1 MKKQVEIKGIS
12 TTSSYTD
19 GDSHLLVNMRR
30 KNGVLK
36 PVTPRKIVQTL
47 TNAYDYLF
55 EHNLP
60 QGGQNLIG
68 VRNNTVYLVGETE
81 TQITTTDADFK
92 SISQIGNLLTVIDGS
107 GMTYMIWSDTQYTVV
122 KGGFGGE
129 QTDSVLGPV
138 KVDLKVDADL
148 VKKDEYPSGYV
159 GRVKCVILTSD
170 DSIGY
175 SSEAECDKSENR
187 AIRAEV
193 AHGLFLKSKSIIAD
207 KGRLSGAVMACTA
220 IELFDGNYILQ
231 SNPVYLG
238 MPCDQGNRYSYDQTT
253 IKFEY
258 NNNKAIFIPNAR
270 TSIGETW
277 TNLGYNSDGYKDGA
291 FISSCE
297 YAKQNGTLTDPTY
310 IATYSPNVGLWE
322 KQVQGNVFKKYM
334 NYVASYNVL
343 RFRLSNTI
351 DEKYKSFIKS
361 ISVFISTEMSIFNED
376 KSYWTGQTQYSSGG
390 DGNVYFEN
398 YNPKVLSETEMI
410 TKLRDN
416 QQFYKVHEITF
427 YELRSIMPNN
437 WVDIDLKGKLGDN
450 LTMQEELTVDNFSHH
465 DLIPKGQMTYNAKL
479 HIWNYAQTL
488 FRPWGWKYNMP
499 IQGVGQFQATTQSP
513 TFASTYIVL
522 VSIKTSTGIS
532 KTIRINDLS
541 TSDVFSIENLMISY
555 PDSRAYKMQIGVKL
569 NSSSGYT
576 MYDYALTASDTH
588 NFAYWISPT
597 LKPMASTTT
606 SYVSA
611 DTINE
616 QNRTLIYKNVL
627 KASSANNPLYFPSVQ
642 TYTVGTGFIRNV
654 STNALRMSDGQFGQY
669 PLYVFTN
676 EGVYSLDTGTEL
688 AYNAQSPASMEI
700 PTSDIVCAIPAGVVF
715 IGKRGVFII
724 GGQEAMNISKQLEQV
739 QLSMN
744 IQPSGMD
751 FLSKLETL
759 KEMLYDARMNELI
772 LVFSDENLVLN
783 ITDSSWYISTET
795 VDIEVKNANPEL
807 KVLDGMTIKDYS
819 QPESNTAACK
829 LITRPMYMGM
839 DEVKNVQRII
849 LRGLFYGMEH
859 NTENSCVSVY
869 GSRDGVEMVK
879 LRGMTIPADKQP
891 QNRKDCDMGM
901 MMRATYRNYVV
912 AVDATLD
919 EKSEIRSIDFEVKD
933 NINNDKQR

>member
-19 GDSHLLVNMRR
+19 GDSHLLVNLRR

-36 PVTPRKIVQTL
+36 PVTPRKVVQTL
-47 TNAYDYLF
+47 AHAYDYLF

-60 QGGQNLIG
+60 QGGLNLIG
-68 VRNNTVYLVGETE
+68 VRNNTVYLVSETE
-81 TQITTTDADFK
+81 TQVTTNEADFK
-92 SISQIGNLLTVIDGS
+92 SISQIGNLLTMIDGS

-138 KVDLKVDADL
+138 KVDLKVDVDVNESGVRNLRQYYADNSYSSNQASTAKTL
-148 VKKDEYPSGYV
+148 CHSLFSKA
-159 GRVKCVILTSD
+159 LTSE
-170 DSIGY
+170 
-175 SSEAECDKSENR
+175 SEQ
-187 AIRAEV
+187 
-193 AHGLFLKSKSIIAD
+193 
-207 KGRLSGAVMACTA
+207 GRLTGIFQACTA
-220 IELFDGNYILQ
+220 FELFDGTYVLH
-231 SNPVYLG
+231 SNPVL
-238 MPCDQGNRYSYDQTT
+238 MS
-253 IKFEY
+253 
-258 NNNKAIFIPNAR
+258 IPNDIGTR
-270 TSIGETW
+270 YENLIIHSLYGNQGPFNYLTKPCGWDFRNLITTGEQNNTYNYYVRNVNSIMPLYGDNYEDITTDFPYLASTW
-277 TNLGYNSDGYKDGA
+277 IWRDK
-291 FISSCE
+291 
-297 YAKQNGTLTDPTY
+297 P
-310 IATYSPNVGLWE
+310 
-322 KQVQGNVFKKYM
+322 
-334 NYVASYNVL
+334 YVSI
-343 RFRLSNTI
+343 LSNKLKFKINANI
-351 DEKYKSFIKS
+351 DEKWSTFIKS
-361 ISVFISTEMSIFNED
+361 VSIFISKEIIPIDISSKESDMKEGIIGYS
-376 KSYWTGQTQYSSGG
+376 WTGDDNLGG
-390 DGNVYFEN
+390 SNWFMPYKTNNDIIKE
-398 YNPKVLSETEMI
+398 LA
-410 TKLRDN
+410 DN

-427 YELRSIMPNN
+427 DELRSITPDT
-437 WVDIDLKGKLGDN
+437 WVDIDLKGKLGEN

-541 TSDVFSIENLMISY
+541 ISDVFSIENLMISY

-700 PTSDIVCAIPAGVVF
+700 PTSDIVCAIPAGVIF

-739 QLSMN
+739 QLPMN

-751 FLSKLETL
+751 FLSKLDTL

-783 ITDSSWYISTET
+783 ITDSSWYNSTEA

-819 QPESNTAACK
+819 QAESNTVTCK

-879 LRGMTIPADKQP
+879 LRGMTIPTEKQP

-933 NINNDKQR
+933 DINNDKQR